1 MKTYFLVE
9 KNIDNH
15 KMSIISDAT
24 LKDFIKKNC
33 YREEYLEQCIKS
45 VMNSMKSAKAVYYD
59 QNDFVSIGE
68 YFVCKSMEQAK
79 AVKRIELRLMIECL
93 EENFDSIDEMFPKSE
108 AVVRHST
115 LLIYED

>member
-33 YREEYLEQCIKS
+33 YREEYLDQCIKS
-45 VMNSMKSAKAVYYD
+45 VLNSMKSAKAVYYD

-68 YFVCKSMEQAK
+68 CFVCKSIDQAK

-93 EENFDSIDEMFPKSE
+93 EENFDSISEMFPKSE
-108 AVVRHST
+108 AEVGYRK
-115 LLIYED
+115 LLVY

>member
-1 MKTYFLVE
+1 MKTYFLVQ

-33 YREEYLEQCIKS
+33 YREEYLEQSIKS
-45 VMNSMKSAKAVYYD
+45 VLNSMKSAKAVYYD

-68 YFVCKSMEQAK
+68 CFVCKSIDQAK

-93 EENFDSIDEMFPKSE
+93 EENFESIDEMFPKSE
-108 AVVRHST
+108 AEVGYRK
-115 LLIYED
+115 LLVY

>member
-33 YREEYLEQCIKS
+33 YREEYLDQCIKS
-45 VMNSMKSAKAVYYD
+45 VLNSMKSAKAVYYE
-59 QNDFVSIGE
+59 QNDLVSIGE
-68 YFVCKSMEQAK
+68 YYVCKSIDQAK
-79 AVKRIELRLMIECL
+79 AVKRIELRLMIECA
-93 EENFDSIDEMFPKSE
+93 EENFYSINEMWPKSE
-108 AVVRHST
+108 TALGYKK
-115 LLIYED
+115 LLVY

>member
-33 YREEYLEQCIKS
+33 HHKEYLDECIKS
-45 VMNSMKSAKAVYYD
+45 VLSSMKSAKAVYYD

-68 YFVCKSMEQAK
+68 YFVCKSVEQAK

-93 EENFDSIDEMFPKSE
+93 EENFYSIDEMWPKSE
-108 AVVRHST
+108 VEVGFKK
-115 LLIYED
+115 LLIY